1 MGKKNTDISYIKKLL
16 VLGVAAVAIGV
27 FIKSLVNYY
36 MESMKKISAITGD
49 SKEYTATFESK
60 EIKPGC
66 SFKGGGIRSMFSG
79 VTLRIDDLKMS
90 EDISITCNAIASGI
104 EIIVPDNINVVTI
117 DVSKL
122 SAVQNNAL
130 KPFDANQKTLKVY
143 ISGFMSGIMIKS
155 V

>member
-1 MGKKNTDISYIKKLL
+1 MEKKNTDVSYIKKLL
-16 VLGVAAVAIGV
+16 ILGVAGVAIGV

-36 MESMKKISAITGD
+36 MESMRKISAIAGNN
-49 SKEYTATFESK
+49 KEYTATFESK

-79 VTLRIDDLKMS
+79 VTLRIDDLKMT
-90 EDISITCNAIASGI
+90 EDLSITCNAIASGI
-104 EIIVPDNINVVTI
+104 EIIVPNNINVVTI

-122 SAVQNNAL
+122 SGVYNSAL
-130 KPFDANQKTLKVY
+130 KPFNADQKTLKVY
-143 ISGFMSGIMIKS
+143 ISGFMSGIIIKT

>member
-1 MGKKNTDISYIKKLL
+1 MGKKNTDVSYIKKLL
-16 VLGVAAVAIGV
+16 ILGVAAVAIGV
-27 FIKSLVNYY
+27 FIKSLINYY

-49 SKEYTATFESK
+49 CKEYTATCESK

-79 VTLRIDDLKMS
+79 VTLRIDDIKMT
-90 EDISITCNAIASGI
+90 EDISITCNAIASGV

-122 SAVQNNAL
+122 SAVKNDAL
-130 KPFDANQKTLKVY
+130 KPFDVEQKTLKVY
-143 ISGFMSGIMIKS
+143 ISGFMSGVSIRTA
-155 V
+155 